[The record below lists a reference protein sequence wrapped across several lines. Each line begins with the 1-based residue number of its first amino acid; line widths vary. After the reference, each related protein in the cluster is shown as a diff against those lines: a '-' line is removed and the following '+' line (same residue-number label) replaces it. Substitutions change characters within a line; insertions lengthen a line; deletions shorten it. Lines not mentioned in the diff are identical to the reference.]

1 MCERC
6 GSGIALPARGRTPRF
21 CSTRCRVSAHRAR
34 RIPVELTS
42 RDRWVRHSAR
52 KVPLT
57 VYGTAASST
66 LPSTWASYAGAKRSR
81 HGVGLGFV
89 LGDGIACLD
98 IDHCL
103 DERGRP
109 NEVARRILA
118 RVPGAYVEISPSG
131 RGLHV
136 WGTAPEQPGRR
147 HEDYEVYSVGRYI
160 TVTGNV
166 YQPGR
171 LVDLSG
177 FF

>member
-1 MCERC
+1 GWRTRRNGSERC
-6 GSGIALPARGRTPRF
+6 RMAACRERHRMPR
-21 CSTRCRVSAHRAR
+21 
-34 RIPVELTS
+34 ELTE
-42 RDRWVRHSAR
+42 RARWVRHNR
-52 KVPLT
+52 KVPITSDGRL
-57 VYGTAASST
+57 ASST
-66 LPSTWASYAGAKRSR
+66 DPATWSTYRVAARSK
-81 HGVGLGFV
+81 VGDGIGFV

-109 NEVARRILA
+109 DARARAILA
-118 RVPGAYVEISPSG
+118 RVPDAYVEVSPSG

-160 TVTGNV
+160 TVTGTV
-166 YQPGR
+166 YRPGR